1 LDSLLGGYGC
11 GVRFAKY
18 QGIGN
23 DFVMI
28 ADPGDE
34 LKLSP
39 EAVRR
44 VCDRR
49 FGIGADGVIRVAL
62 GRDGGELLMDYVNS
76 DGSIGEMCGNG
87 IRCLALFARTE
98 GMTSA
103 DELRVE
109 TRAGVKTV
117 EVQPED
123 RVRVDMGAPIFIP
136 ADIPVQ
142 WEGGDALRARL
153 TLQATEVEVACLSMG
168 NPHAVLFVEDPNE
181 APVRTMGPAIE
192 RHSAFPNGA
201 NVEFVRVLSP
211 DRVRMRVWERGSGET
226 LACGTG
232 ACAAAVAT
240 RLLAG
245 GGERI
250 TVELPGG
257 EAEVEWRGSLHE
269 EAPVFLTGPATKVF
283 EGEIGADAWA

>member
-1 LDSLLGGYGC
+1 M
-11 GVRFAKY
+11 RFAKY

-34 LKLSP
+34 LKLSA
-39 EAVRR
+39 EGVRR

-49 FGIGADGVIRVAL
+49 FGIGADGVIRVAP
-62 GRDGGELLMDYVNS
+62 GRNGGELLMDYVNS

-87 IRCLALFARTE
+87 IRCLALFARSE
-98 GMTSA
+98 GMTSHN
-103 DELRVE
+103 ELQVE
-109 TRAGVKTV
+109 TRAGVKKI
-117 EVQPED
+117 EVQPEGL
-123 RVRVDMGAPIFIP
+123 VRVDMGPPIFGP
-136 ADIPVQ
+136 RNIPVD
-142 WEGGDALRARL
+142 WDGDDALRMRL
-153 TLQATEVEVACLSMG
+153 ALEATEVEVACLSMG
-168 NPHAVLFVEDPNE
+168 NPHAVLFVEDPHE
-181 APVRTMGPAIE
+181 APVTIMGPTIE
-192 RHSAFPNGA
+192 RHAAFPNGA

-211 DRVRMRVWERGSGET
+211 ERIRMRVWERGSGET

-240 RLLAG
+240 RLLADG
-245 GGERI
+245 SERI

-257 EAEVEWRGSLHE
+257 EVEVDWRGDLHT
-269 EAPVFLTGPATKVF
+269 EAPVFLTGTATKVF